1 MLKNLNIW
9 FLSSL
14 LVSLGVLIPIVTVF
28 FSFFEETSNYYQ
40 ILKDTFLFEYIFNSF
55 ILLICVL
62 ALTFIIG
69 TTCAYLVSFYK
80 FPFSNFFKW
89 SLILGFAVPPYI
101 YAYSLTAF
109 FENYGT
115 AFTILINLFGE
126 GEYNKYIPKFDG
138 LLGAV
143 LSLSFSLFAYVYI
156 LSRASFL
163 YQSQNLI
170 DLGRSLGFSK
180 FKSLY
185 SLILPAA
192 RPAIVAGLSLVAME
206 TLAEFGAVDFFSINT
221 LTTGIYNS
229 WITFDDLAFSN
240 RLSFFLLIFI
250 FACFIIENF
259 SRRNAK
265 YHFNSRGGFKHKEKI
280 TLTGKKSFFAFLF
293 CFIIENYSRKK
304 AKYHFNSRGGFK
316 QKEKI
321 KLSGKKS
328 FFAFLFCFII
338 FFLSFLFPLSQMLY
352 WTIKF
357 PENLFDI
364 DIISLTLNT
373 IYLVILSSIVLILFS
388 LLSNYGNRVSRNK
401 ILNFLSTI
409 SISGYAIPGV
419 ILAVAF
425 ITFIAWFD
433 DNVVKSL
440 GFLSIKKIFI
450 GSILGL
456 VLVYFVRFYSLAFNG
471 IKSGYEK
478 INISVDESSYLL
490 GYSKKKTF
498 LNIHIPFL
506 RNSLLFVAI
515 LISLEI
521 IRELPITL
529 ILRPFNFETFATTAY
544 ISASEDLLEAAAV
557 PSLFLILIATLFI
570 MFTSKYIL
578 RENER

>member
-1 MLKNLNIW
+1 MFKNLNVW
-9 FLSSL
+9 FLSSF
-14 LVSLGVLIPIVTVF
+14 LVSIGVLIPIITVF
-28 FSFFEETSNYYQ
+28 FSFFEETSNYYD
-40 ILKDTFLFEYIFNSF
+40 ILKDTFLFEYIFNS
-55 ILLICVL
+55 ITLLISVL
-62 ALTFIIG
+62 ILTFLIG
-69 TTCAYLVSFYK
+69 TTCAYLVSFYE

-89 SLILGFAVPPYI
+89 ALILSFAVPPYI

-115 AFTILINLFGE
+115 AFTILTNLFGE
-126 GEYNKYIPKFDG
+126 GEYNKNIPKFDG
-138 LLGAV
+138 LFGAV

-170 DLGRSLGFSK
+170 ELGRSLGFTK

-229 WITFDDLAFSN
+229 WISFDDLAFSN
-240 RLSFFLLIFI
+240 RLSFFLLLFI
-250 FACFIIENF
+250 FALFVLENL
-259 SRRNAK
+259 SRN
-265 YHFNSRGGFKHKEKI
+265 
-280 TLTGKKSFFAFLF
+280 
-293 CFIIENYSRKK
+293 K
-304 AKYHFNSRGGFK
+304 AKYHFNTKGGFK
-316 QKEKI
+316 PKEKI
-321 KLSGKKS
+321 NLSGKKS
-328 FFAFLFCFII
+328 FFAFTFCFLI
-338 FFLSFLFPLSQMLY
+338 FFLSFLFPLLQMLY

-357 PENLFDI
+357 PDNLYDL
-364 DIISLTLNT
+364 DIINLTLNT
-373 IYLVILSSIVLILFS
+373 VYLLILSSFTLIIFS
-388 LLSNYGNRVSRNK
+388 LVSNYGNRVSKNK
-401 ILNFLSTI
+401 ILNILSTL

-425 ITFIAWFD
+425 ITFVAWFD
-433 DNVVKSL
+433 ENIVKSL
-440 GFLSIKKIFI
+440 GFLSIKKFFI

-478 INISVDESSYLL
+478 INISVDESAYLL
-490 GYSKKKTF
+490 GYSKQKTF
-498 LNIHIPFL
+498 MNIHVPFL
-506 RNSLLFVAI
+506 RNSLLFVVI

-578 RENER
+578 REK

>member
-1 MLKNLNIW
+1 MFKSLNIW
-9 FLSSL
+9 FISSL
-14 LVSLGVLIPIVTVF
+14 LVSIVVLIPIITVF
-28 FSFFEETSNYYQ
+28 SSFFEDTSNYYQ
-40 ILKDTFLFEYIFNSF
+40 ILKDTFLFEYIFNSLT
-55 ILLICVL
+55 LLICVL
-62 ALTFIIG
+62 ALTFIFGISV
-69 TTCAYLVSFYK
+69 AYLVSFYT
-80 FPFSNFFKW
+80 FPLSNFFKW
-89 SLILGFAVPPYI
+89 AMILSFAVPPYI

-115 AFTILINLFGE
+115 LYSILKNLLGE
-126 GEYNKYIPKFDG
+126 GNYNQYIPKFDG

-180 FKSLY
+180 YKSFY

-192 RPAIVAGLSLVAME
+192 RPAIVTGLSLVAME

-240 RLSFFLLIFI
+240 RISFFLLVFI
-250 FACFIIENF
+250 FSLFILENL
-259 SRRNAK
+259 SRKKAR
-265 YHFNSRGGFKHKEKI
+265 YHSNTKGGFKHKEK
-280 TLTGKKSFFAFLF
+280 S
-293 CFIIENYSRKK
+293 
-304 AKYHFNSRGGFK
+304 
-316 QKEKI
+316 Q
-321 KLSGKKS
+321 LSGIKAFYA
-328 FFAFLFCFII
+328 FFICFLI
-338 FFLSFLFPLSQMLY
+338 FFLSFLFPLGQMLY

-357 PENLFDI
+357 PENFFDLEV
-364 DIISLTLNT
+364 ISLTLNT
-373 IYLVILSSIVLILFS
+373 IYLVFLSSLVLIFFS
-388 LLSNYGNRVSRNK
+388 LISNYGNRVSKNK
-401 ILNFLSTI
+401 VLNILSTL

-433 DNVVKSL
+433 ENVIQAL
-440 GFLSIKKIFI
+440 GFLSIKKLFI
-450 GSILGL
+450 GSVLGL

-490 GYSKKKTF
+490 GYSKQKTF
-498 LNIHIPFL
+498 TNIHVPYL
-506 RNSLLFVAI
+506 RNSLLFVVI

-544 ISASEDLLEAAAV
+544 ISASEDLLEAAAA
-557 PSLFLILIATLFI
+557 PSLFLILIATIFI
-570 MFTSKYIL
+570 MITSKYIL
-578 RENER
+578 REK